1 MKCFSA
7 IVYYLL
13 FERKK
18 EQNREK
24 FENEPCTCENK
35 SIPLLHGFAPFYSM
49 TSPKRNNNR

>member
-1 MKCFSA
+1 MKCFSV

-24 FENEPCTCENK
+24 FENESCTCENK
-35 SIPLLHGFAPFYSM
+35 SIGQFSILTVGLDLA
-49 TSPKRNNNR
+49 